1 MTCDNIDSDATVFA
15 QNCVIFVHCAMFCLQ
30 FISVCMYAC
39 MHTCMYACMHVC
51 MYVCMHVCMYACV
64 ILVCLFYTH
73 PARVFS
79 MLCIVIHV
87 SACCAM
93 SHAA

>member
-1 MTCDNIDSDATVFA
+1 MTFGNIESDATVFA
-15 QNCVIFVHCAMFCLQ
+15 QNCIIFVHYAMLCFE

-39 MHTCMYACMHVC
+39 A
-51 MYVCMHVCMYACV
+51 

-79 MLCIVIHV
+79 VLCIVIHV
-87 SACCAM
+87 SACCAV
-93 SHAA
+93 

>member
-1 MTCDNIDSDATVFA
+1 MICDDIDSDAAVFA
-15 QNCVIFVHCAMFCLQ
+15 RNCIILVHYTMLCLE
-30 FISVCMYAC
+30 FISVRMYAF
-39 MHTCMYACMHVC
+39 A
-51 MYVCMHVCMYACV
+51 

-87 SACCAM
+87 PACCAV
-93 SHAA
+93 SRAV

>member
-15 QNCVIFVHCAMFCLQ
+15 EDCIIFVHYAMLCLE

-39 MHTCMYACMHVC
+39 A
-51 MYVCMHVCMYACV
+51 

-79 MLCIVIHV
+79 ILCIVIRV
-87 SACCAM
+87 SRLSRRYHLTIWRRLM
-93 SHAA
+93 W

>member
-1 MTCDNIDSDATVFA
+1 MTCDNIDSDATGFA
-15 QNCVIFVHCAMFCLQ
+15 QNCIFVHYAMLCLE

-39 MHTCMYACMHVC
+39 A
-51 MYVCMHVCMYACV
+51 

-79 MLCIVIHV
+79 MLCIVIHA
-87 SACCAM
+87 SACCAVW
-93 SHAA
+93 HAS